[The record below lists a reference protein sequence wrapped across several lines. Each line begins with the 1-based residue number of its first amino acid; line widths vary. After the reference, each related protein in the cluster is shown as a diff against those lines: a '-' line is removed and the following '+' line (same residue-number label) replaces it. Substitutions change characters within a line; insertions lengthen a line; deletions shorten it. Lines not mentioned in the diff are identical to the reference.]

1 MENIQ
6 IHTDPDTIIRFEGIT
21 KQFGSFVA
29 VDHLNLEIKRGE
41 IMGFLGPNGAGK
53 STTMKML
60 AGLLVP
66 TEGRI
71 SVKLNGTSHY
81 MDAQNKDQILD
92 RLGFLIEHP
101 EFYDHLSPRQVL
113 TYFAKLKGYPR
124 EKIAARVEDVLHSMN
139 LSEWIDKPIKT
150 FSSGMKQ
157 KTGIASAIIHD
168 PDIVVLDEPQTGLD
182 PKARKEMRD
191 LLVKLRDQGKTIF
204 LSSHILYELSEL
216 ADRFAIINHGKLLV
230 CDTIQHLEEQSKRSI
245 IRLETL
251 TPYTFDSAQEQ
262 IKRLTPQL
270 QKISG
275 LDPQFF
281 TRQAVITYNK
291 ETSQFE
297 IQFNGHKEVQF
308 EILKTLLA
316 ENISVIEYSVPKAGL
331 LEQLYLSLVQQAD
344 ELQQK
349 TIKSAVA
356 VKNVF

>member
-1 MENIQ
+1 MEKTKPITNS
-6 IHTDPDTIIRFEGIT
+6 DTIIHFEGIT
-21 KQFGSFVA
+21 KQFGTFTA
-29 VDHLNLEIKRGE
+29 VDHLDLEIKRGE

-60 AGLLVP
+60 AGLLKP
-66 TEGRI
+66 DEGRI
-71 SVKLNGTSHY
+71 SVKLNGTFHY

-124 EKIAARVEDVLHSMN
+124 DKIATRVEDVLRFMN

-191 LLVKLRDQGKTIF
+191 LLLKLRDQGKTIF

-230 CDTIQHLEEQSKRSI
+230 CDTIQHLEEQSKRSV

-251 TPYTFDSAQEQ
+251 TPYTFESAQEL
-262 IKRLTPQL
+262 IKRITPQL
-270 QKISG
+270 QTLSG

-281 TRQAVITYNK
+281 ARSAVISYNN
-291 ETSQFE
+291 ETKQFE
-297 IQFNGHKEVQF
+297 IRFNGNKDVQF
-308 EILKTLLA
+308 EILKLLLA
-316 ENISVIEYSVPKAGL
+316 ENVSVIEYSVPKAGL
-331 LEQLYLSLVQQAD
+331 LEQLYLSLVDQAD
-344 ELQQK
+344 SLQQK
-349 TIKSAVA
+349 TIKSAVT